1 LKFMECISVRS
12 LFKSYDGINAVD
24 GIDLDVVKGQI
35 FGFLG
40 PNGAGKSTVIKLLT
54 TLIHP
59 TSGKISVL
67 KIDAL
72 KEPLKIRQKIGVV
85 LQQPSYEPTLSVEKS
100 LAKYGMMWNLDK
112 KTRNIRTE
120 ELLTA
125 FNLVEI
131 RKKKNEDLS
140 IGQRRRV
147 QVAREFM
154 HDMDLLFLDEPT
166 VGLDPTAR
174 RQLLDFL
181 RNKVKETNL
190 TIFYTTHVLTEAE
203 YLCDNIAII
212 NKGRI
217 VTIDSP
223 NELKNRF
230 GHEKTIKIHVSSN
243 IETLENLLEN
253 IQDCKIE
260 FNTGATIT
268 IQSTNSELV
277 LMNVLKI
284 LNQNNISIDDLSAIP
299 TNLEEIFLKVVSD
312 SNASDNQIS

>member
-1 LKFMECISVRS
+1 MKSVFARS
-12 LFKSYDGINAVD
+12 LFKSYDGVNAVD
-24 GIDLDVVKGQI
+24 GIDLDVDEGQI

-72 KEPLKIRQKIGVV
+72 KEPLKIRKKIGVV

-100 LAKYGMMWNLDK
+100 LEKYGMMWNLDK
-112 KTRNIRTE
+112 KTRNERTE
-120 ELLTA
+120 ELLIT
-125 FNLVEI
+125 FKLVEI

-243 IETLENLLEN
+243 TETLENLLEN

-299 TNLEEIFLKVVSD
+299 TNLEEIFLKVVND

>member
-1 LKFMECISVRS
+1 M
-12 LFKSYDGINAVD
+12 NAVND
-24 GIDLDVVKGQI
+24 IDLDVKQGQI

-54 TLIHP
+54 TLIQP

-67 KIDAL
+67 EIDAN
-72 KEPLKIRQKIGVV
+72 KEPLKIRKKIGVV

-100 LAKYGMMWNLDK
+100 LEKYGMMWNVDK
-112 KTRNIRTE
+112 KTRKDRTE

-125 FNLVEI
+125 FNLLEI
-131 RKKKNEDLS
+131 RKKRTEDLS

-181 RNKVKETNL
+181 KNKVKETNL

-212 NKGRI
+212 NKGKI
-217 VTIDSP
+217 ITVDSP
-223 NELKNRF
+223 SQLKNRF
-230 GHEKTIKIHVSSN
+230 GREKTVKIHISSN
-243 IETLENLLEN
+243 TEMLTSLLEN

-268 IQSTNSELV
+268 IHSTNSEFV
-277 LMNVLKI
+277 LMNILKI
-284 LNQNNISIDDLSAIP
+284 LNQNNIAIDDLSAMP

-312 SNASDNQIS
+312 SNASNN

>member
-1 LKFMECISVRS
+1 MNCISARS

-24 GIDLDVVKGQI
+24 GIDLDVDEGQI

-72 KEPLKIRQKIGVV
+72 KEPLKIRKKIGVV

-100 LAKYGMMWNLDK
+100 LEKYGMMWNLDK
-112 KTRNIRTE
+112 KTRNDRTE
-120 ELLTA
+120 ELLIT

-230 GHEKTIKIHVSSN
+230 GHEKTIKIHVY
-243 IETLENLLEN
+243 
-253 IQDCKIE
+253 CKIE

>member
-1 LKFMECISVRS
+1 MKSILARS
-12 LFKSYDGINAVD
+12 LFKSYDGINAVN
-24 GIDLDVVKGQI
+24 GIDLDVDEGQI

-59 TSGKISVL
+59 TSGEISVL
-67 KIDAL
+67 NIDTA
-72 KEPLKIRQKIGVV
+72 KEPLKIRKKIGVV

-100 LAKYGMMWNLDK
+100 LEKYGMMWNLDK
-112 KTRNIRTE
+112 KTRKNRTE
-120 ELLTA
+120 ELLAT
-125 FNLVEI
+125 FNLIEI
-131 RKKKNEDLS
+131 RKKRNEDLS

-181 RNKVKETNL
+181 KNQVKEKNL

-217 VTIDSP
+217 ITVNSP
-223 NELKNRF
+223 DELKNKF
-230 GHEKTIKIHVSSN
+230 GREKTIKIHVSSN
-243 IETLENLLEN
+243 TEALGSLLEN

-277 LMNVLKI
+277 LMNILKI
-284 LNQNNISIDDLSAIP
+284 LNQNNIAVDDLSAIP

-312 SNASDNQIS
+312 SDAPDN

>member
-1 LKFMECISVRS
+1 MECISVRS

-72 KEPLKIRQKIGVV
+72 KEPLKIRKKIGVV

-100 LAKYGMMWNLDK
+100 LEKYGMMWNLDK
-112 KTRNIRTE
+112 KTRNDRTE
-120 ELLTA
+120 ELLIT

-284 LNQNNISIDDLSAIP
+284 LNQNNIPIDDLSAIP

>member
-1 LKFMECISVRS
+1 MKSILARS

-24 GIDLDVVKGQI
+24 GIDLDVDEGQI

-40 PNGAGKSTVIKLLT
+40 PNGAGKSTVIKMLT
-54 TLIHP
+54 TLIQP
-59 TSGKISVL
+59 TGGEITVL
-67 KIDAL
+67 KINAMKD
-72 KEPLKIRQKIGVV
+72 PLKIRKKIGVV

-100 LAKYGMMWNLDK
+100 LDKYGMMWNIDK
-112 KTRNIRTE
+112 KTRKDRTE

-131 RKKKNEDLS
+131 RKKRNEDLS

-181 RNKVKETNL
+181 KNKVKEKNL

-203 YLCDNIAII
+203 YLCDNIATVSYTHL
-212 NKGRI
+212 RA
-217 VTIDSP
+217 
-223 NELKNRF
+223 
-230 GHEKTIKIHVSSN
+230 HET
-243 IETLENLLEN
+243 
-253 IQDCKIE
+253 
-260 FNTGATIT
+260 
-268 IQSTNSELV
+268 
-277 LMNVLKI
+277 
-284 LNQNNISIDDLSAIP
+284 
-299 TNLEEIFLKVVSD
+299 
-312 SNASDNQIS
+312 

>member
-1 LKFMECISVRS
+1 MECISTRS

-24 GIDLDVVKGQI
+24 GIDLDVDEGQI

-72 KEPLKIRQKIGVV
+72 KEPLKIRKKIGVV

-100 LAKYGMMWNLDK
+100 LEKYGMMWNLDK
-112 KTRNIRTE
+112 KTRNDRTE
-120 ELLTA
+120 ELLIA

-181 RNKVKETNL
+181 KNKVKETNL

-230 GHEKTIKIHVSSN
+230 GREKTIKIHISSN
-243 IETLENLLEN
+243 IETLESLLEN

-284 LNQNNISIDDLSAIP
+284 LNQNNISIDDLSAMP

-312 SNASDNQIS
+312 SNAPDN

>member
-1 LKFMECISVRS
+1 MKSIFARS
-12 LFKSYDGINAVD
+12 LFKSYDEINAVD
-24 GIDLDVVKGQI
+24 GIDLDIDDGQI

-54 TLIHP
+54 TLIQP

-67 KIDAL
+67 EIDTV
-72 KEPLKIRQKIGVV
+72 KEPLNIRKKIGVV
-85 LQQPSYEPTLSVEKS
+85 LQQPSYEPTLTVEKS
-100 LAKYGMMWNLDK
+100 LEKYGMMWNLDK
-112 KTRNIRTE
+112 KTRMNRTE
-120 ELLTA
+120 ELLIT

-131 RKKKNEDLS
+131 RKKRNEDLS

-181 RNKVKETNL
+181 KNKVKEKNL

-203 YLCDNIAII
+203 YFCDNIAII

-217 VTIDSP
+217 ITVDSP
-223 NELKNRF
+223 SELKKRF
-230 GHEKTIKIHVSSN
+230 GREKTIKIHVSSN
-243 IETLENLLEN
+243 TETLRGLLEN
-253 IQDCKIE
+253 IKDCKIE
-260 FNTGATIT
+260 FDTGATIT
-268 IQSTNSELV
+268 IHSTDSEVV
-277 LMNVLKI
+277 LMSILKI
-284 LNQNNISIDDLSAIP
+284 LNQNNIAIDDLSAIP
-299 TNLEEIFLKVVSD
+299 TNLEEVFLKVVGD
-312 SNASDNQIS
+312 SNTSDNQIS

>member
-1 LKFMECISVRS
+1 MECISVRS

-24 GIDLDVVKGQI
+24 GIDLDVDEGQI

-67 KIDAL
+67 KLDAL
-72 KEPLKIRQKIGVV
+72 KEPLKIRKKIGVV

-100 LAKYGMMWNLDK
+100 LEKYGMMWNLDK
-112 KTRNIRTE
+112 KTRNDRTE
-120 ELLTA
+120 ELLIT

-268 IQSTNSELV
+268 IRSTNSELV

-284 LNQNNISIDDLSAIP
+284 LNQNNIPIDDLSAIP

>member
-1 LKFMECISVRS
+1 MKSILARS

-72 KEPLKIRQKIGVV
+72 KEPLKIRKKIGVV

-100 LAKYGMMWNLDK
+100 LDKYGMMWNLDK

-181 RNKVKETNL
+181 KNKVKETNL

-299 TNLEEIFLKVVSD
+299 TNLEEIFLKVVND

>member
-1 LKFMECISVRS
+1 MIHFKYVKWKNFLATGNLASTVILDKSVTT
-12 LFKSYDGINAVD
+12 LIIGD
-24 GIDLDVVKGQI
+24 
-35 FGFLG
+35 
-40 PNGAGKSTVIKLLT
+40 NGAGKSTVIKLLT

-59 TSGKISVL
+59 TSGEISVL
-67 KIDAL
+67 KIDAT
-72 KEPLKIRQKIGVV
+72 KEPLKIRKKIGVV

-100 LAKYGMMWNLDK
+100 LEKYGMMWNLDK
-112 KTRNIRTE
+112 KTRKDRTE
-120 ELLTA
+120 ELLAT
-125 FNLVEI
+125 FNLIEI
-131 RKKKNEDLS
+131 RKKRNEDLS

-181 RNKVKETNL
+181 KNKVKEKNL

-217 VTIDSP
+217 ITVNSP
-223 NELKNRF
+223 DELKNRF
-230 GHEKTIKIHVSSN
+230 GREKTIKIHVSSN
-243 IETLENLLEN
+243 TEALGSLLEN

-277 LMNVLKI
+277 LMNILKI
-284 LNQNNISIDDLSAIP
+284 LNQNNIAVDDLSAIP

-312 SNASDNQIS
+312 SDAPDN

>member
-1 LKFMECISVRS
+1 MSCIEVHS
-12 LFKSYDGINAVD
+12 LSKSYSSILAVD
-24 GIDLDVVKGQI
+24 TIDLSVASGQV

-54 TLIHP
+54 TLIQP
-59 TSGKISVL
+59 DSGQISVL
-67 KIDAL
+67 GINAIQ
-72 KEPLKIRQKIGVV
+72 EPLKIRKKIGVV

-100 LAKYGMMWNLDK
+100 LEKYGMMWNVDK
-112 KTRNIRTE
+112 KTRQKRTE
-120 ELLTA
+120 ELLESFELTQ
-125 FNLVEI
+125 I

-166 VGLDPTAR
+166 VGLDPSAR
-174 RQLLDFL
+174 RKLLDFL
-181 RNKVKETNL
+181 KNKVKETGM

-212 NKGRI
+212 NNGKI
-217 VTIDSP
+217 ITVDSP

-230 GHEKTIKIHVSSN
+230 GNEKTIKIHISQQFNELSNLLKEIPDCN
-243 IETLENLLEN
+243 IERNDG
-253 IQDCKIE
+253 II
-260 FNTGATIT
+260 IT
-268 IQSTNSELV
+268 IHSTNSEIV
-277 LMNVLKI
+277 LMNILKI
-284 LNQNNISIDDLSAIP
+284 LNQNNITINDLSAIP

-312 SNASDNQIS
+312 SNEPDN

>member
-1 LKFMECISVRS
+1 MKSVFARS

-24 GIDLDVVKGQI
+24 GIDLDVDVGQI

-72 KEPLKIRQKIGVV
+72 KEPLKIRKKIGVV

-100 LAKYGMMWNLDK
+100 LEKYGMMWNLDK
-112 KTRNIRTE
+112 KTRNDRTE
-120 ELLTA
+120 ELLTT

-243 IETLENLLEN
+243 TETLENLLEN

-299 TNLEEIFLKVVSD
+299 TNLEEIFLKVVND

>member
-1 LKFMECISVRS
+1 MKSVFARS

-24 GIDLDVVKGQI
+24 GIDLDVDEGQI

-54 TLIHP
+54 TLIQP

-67 KIDAL
+67 EIDTA
-72 KEPLKIRQKIGVV
+72 KEPLNIRKKIGVV
-85 LQQPSYEPTLSVEKS
+85 LQQPSYEPTLTVEKS
-100 LAKYGMMWNLDK
+100 LEKYGMMWNIEK
-112 KTRNIRTE
+112 KTRMNRME
-120 ELLTA
+120 ELLSA
-125 FNLVEI
+125 FNLVDI
-131 RKKKNEDLS
+131 RKKRNEDLS

-181 RNKVKETNL
+181 KNKVKEKNL

-203 YLCDNIAII
+203 YFCDNIAII
-212 NKGRI
+212 NKGKI
-217 VTIDSP
+217 ITVDSP
-223 NELKNRF
+223 NGLKKRF
-230 GHEKTIKIHVSSN
+230 GHEKTIEIHVSSN
-243 IETLENLLEN
+243 ISTLESILKN
-253 IQDCKIE
+253 IKDCKIE

-268 IQSTNSELV
+268 IHSTDSEFV

-284 LNQNNISIDDLSAIP
+284 LNQNNIVIDDLSAMP
-299 TNLEEIFLKVVSD
+299 TNLEDIFLKVVSD
-312 SNASDNQIS
+312 SNASDN

>member
-1 LKFMECISVRS
+1 MSISARS

-24 GIDLDVVKGQI
+24 GIDLDVDEGQI

-72 KEPLKIRQKIGVV
+72 KEPLKIRKKIGVV

-100 LAKYGMMWNLDK
+100 LEKYGMMWNLDK
-112 KTRNIRTE
+112 KTRNDRTE
-120 ELLTA
+120 ELLIT

-181 RNKVKETNL
+181 KNKVKETNL

-212 NKGRI
+212 NKGKI

-230 GHEKTIKIHVSSN
+230 GREKTIKIHVSSN
-243 IETLENLLEN
+243 IETLGSLLEN

-260 FNTGATIT
+260 FNSGATIT

-284 LNQNNISIDDLSAIP
+284 LNQNSISIDDLSAIP

-312 SNASDNQIS
+312 SNAPDN

>member
-1 LKFMECISVRS
+1 MKSVFARS
-12 LFKSYDGINAVD
+12 LFKSYDGRNAVD
-24 GIDLDVVKGQI
+24 GIDLDVDEGQI

-54 TLIHP
+54 TLIYP

-72 KEPLKIRQKIGVV
+72 KEPLKIRKKIGVV

-100 LAKYGMMWNLDK
+100 LEKYGMMWNLDK
-112 KTRNIRTE
+112 KTRNDRTE
-120 ELLTA
+120 ELLIT

-217 VTIDSP
+217 VTIASP

-230 GHEKTIKIHVSSN
+230 GHEKIIKIHVSSN

-277 LMNVLKI
+277 LMSVLKI

>member
-1 LKFMECISVRS
+1 MKSILVRS

-24 GIDLDVVKGQI
+24 GIDLDVDEGQI

-54 TLIHP
+54 TLIQP

-67 KIDAL
+67 EIDAV
-72 KEPLKIRQKIGVV
+72 KEPLSIRKKIGVV

-100 LAKYGMMWNLDK
+100 LEKYGMMWDLDK
-112 KTRNIRTE
+112 KTRMDRTE

-131 RKKKNEDLS
+131 RKKRNEDLS

-181 RNKVKETNL
+181 KNKVKEKNL

-212 NKGRI
+212 NKGKI
-217 VTIDSP
+217 ITVDSP
-223 NELKNRF
+223 NELKKRF
-230 GHEKTIKIHVSSN
+230 GSEKTIKIHVSSHTEELES
-243 IETLENLLEN
+243 ILENVK
-253 IQDCKIE
+253 DCKIE

-268 IQSTNSELV
+268 IHSTDSELV
-277 LMNVLKI
+277 LMNILKI
-284 LNQNNISIDDLSAIP
+284 LNQNNIAIDDLSAIP
-299 TNLEEIFLKVVSD
+299 TNLEEVFLKVVGD
-312 SNASDNQIS
+312 SNTSDNQIS

>member
-1 LKFMECISVRS
+1 MSISARS

-24 GIDLDVVKGQI
+24 GIDLDVDEGQI

-59 TSGKISVL
+59 TSGEISVL

-72 KEPLKIRQKIGVV
+72 KEPLKIRKKIGVV

-100 LAKYGMMWNLDK
+100 LDKYGMMWNLDK

-181 RNKVKETNL
+181 KNKVKETNL

-243 IETLENLLEN
+243 IETLGSLLEN

-260 FNTGATIT
+260 FNSGATIT
-268 IQSTNSELV
+268 IRSTNSELV

-312 SNASDNQIS
+312 SNAPDN

>member
-1 LKFMECISVRS
+1 MKSVVARS

-24 GIDLDVVKGQI
+24 GVDLDVDEGQI

-72 KEPLKIRQKIGVV
+72 KEPLKIRKKIGVV

-100 LAKYGMMWNLDK
+100 LDKYGMMWNLDK

-120 ELLTA
+120 ELLIT

-277 LMNVLKI
+277 LMNILKI
-284 LNQNNISIDDLSAIP
+284 LNQNNIAIDDLSAIP

-312 SNASDNQIS
+312 SDAPDN